1 MDKTSS
7 VEINKVSDK
16 STMGEKY
23 WGLDF
28 DSQGARF
35 HVFCQKKIKIQKI
48 EM

>member
-28 DSQGARF
+28 DSQGTGF
-35 HVFCQKKIKIQKI
+35 HVFWLKKIKIQKI